1 MNTTQTLNMMNTD
14 ENTLRNDTTAQA
26 KTAST
31 APRRPIEVEVNEMI
45 KLMHDLSLVL
55 EQENELLHKAKFRQA
70 ENLQQDKRTYVDT
83 YKSKIA
89 ALFERKDEFAALD
102 ETLAER
108 LVVTRTSFLELLNKN
123 LRILSN
129 AKESS
134 RRLVQ
139 RILDTARNTV
149 ESKPNYNAG
158 GAMLASNPQSATS
171 VRFNQE
177 L

>member
-1 MNTTQTLNMMNTD
+1 MTTNMMTDNTQTTDTTQTAAAN
-14 ENTLRNDTTAQA
+14 
-26 KTAST
+26 S
-31 APRRPIEVEVNEMI
+31 PRRPIEVEVNEMI

-55 EQENELLHKAKFRQA
+55 EQENEFLHKAKFKQA
-70 ENLQQDKRTYVDT
+70 EELQANKRTHVET
-83 YKSKIA
+83 YKAKLA
-89 ALFERKDEFAALD
+89 ALFERKDEFSALD

-108 LVVTRTSFLELLNKN
+108 LVVTRTNFLQLLNKN
-123 LRILSN
+123 LRILST

-149 ESKPNYNAG
+149 ETKPNYCAAG
-158 GAMLASNPQSATS
+158 SMQSSNPTSATS